1 MEKQEIKS
9 YPEKRRPVMGWI
21 FYGAAIFIGIAIICG
36 LLFLRNPFMIPAVD
50 ASDEI
55 VSWQPEAGQKYVR
68 ISHMDLRFT
77 GFYTVDA
84 NEVIRGYYYIGSIGE
99 QSWFVE
105 IPAETDD
112 AGLSQAM
119 PDLVDM
125 EFTAQISTDVSVL
138 AKAADSEGMTS
149 EAYLEN
155 YNISDR
161 VLLTYDT
168 HREADILYYAIAVLA
183 MLGCF
188 VAGRLVIHET

>member
-9 YPEKRRPVMGWI
+9 DPKKSHSVIGWI
-21 FYGAAIFIGIAIICG
+21 FYGVAILTGIAIICG
-36 LLFLRNPFMIPAVD
+36 LLFLRNPFMIPTVD
-50 ASDEI
+50 AMDET
-55 VSWQPEAGQKYVR
+55 VSWPAETGQQYVR

-84 NEVIRGYYYIGSIGE
+84 KEQIRGYYYIGTIGE
-99 QSWFVE
+99 KSWFVE

-112 AGLSQAM
+112 EGLSQAM
-119 PDLVDM
+119 PDLTDE
-125 EFTAQISTDVSVL
+125 EFTAQISDNTSIIT
-138 AKAADSEGMTS
+138 KAAESEGMTL

-168 HREADILYYAIAVLA
+168 HREADILYYAIAFLM

-188 VAGRLVIHET
+188 VAGRLFIRET

>member
-1 MEKQEIKS
+1 MEKQEIRSHPKNH
-9 YPEKRRPVMGWI
+9 PVVGRI
-21 FYGAAIFIGIAIICG
+21 FYGVAIFTGIAIICG
-36 LLFLRNPFMIPAVD
+36 LIFWRNPFMIPAVD
-50 ASDEI
+50 AADET
-55 VSWQPEAGQKYVR
+55 VSWQPEPGQKYIRV
-68 ISHMDLRFT
+68 SHMDLRFT

-84 NEVIRGYYYIGSIGE
+84 KEIIRGYYYIGSIGE

-105 IPAETDD
+105 IPAEKDD

-119 PDLVDM
+119 PDLEDM
-125 EFTAQISTDVSVL
+125 EFTAQISDDAPVL

-149 EAYLEN
+149 EDYLEN

-168 HREADILYYAIAVLA
+168 HREADILYYAIAFLT

-188 VAGRLVIHET
+188 VAGRLLIHET